1 MNVFLKNSLE
11 RLENKLELSVMECEC
26 SVECQFFI
34 LKFLQKNNKLMRIA
48 NTQTK
53 KISPAP
59 ISVQSL
65 FILSLL

>member
-1 MNVFLKNSLE
+1 
-11 RLENKLELSVMECEC
+11 MECEC

-48 NTQTK
+48 NAQTK

-59 ISVQSL
+59 IIAQSL
-65 FILSLL
+65 LILSLL